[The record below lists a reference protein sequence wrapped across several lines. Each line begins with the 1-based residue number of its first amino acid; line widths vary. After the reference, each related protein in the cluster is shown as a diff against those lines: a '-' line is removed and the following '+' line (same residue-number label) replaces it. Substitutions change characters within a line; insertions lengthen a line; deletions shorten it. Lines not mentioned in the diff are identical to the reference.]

1 MTMMP
6 KGGKA
11 IRLTAPDRAF
21 FATIARIGFMN
32 PFERER
38 ATLIHQLV
46 PSVGIDRFPSE
57 WRALGSVV
65 ATRLSRIDPEGR
77 LRADQ
82 FGDEDRPLFETVSLF
97 VAYHSFIEE
106 LDRLIERQSSTPAPL
121 AVAFASELVGM
132 LARRGMPEA
141 MATRYLGF
149 FYQLRRA
156 FYFIVHGLTGDC
168 PSMLAFRRALWNS
181 TFTHDLHNYNERLWN
196 RMEDFSTMI
205 LGETGTGKGS
215 AAAAI
220 GRSAFIPF
228 DATRGRFAASFTET
242 FIALNLSQFPETLIE
257 SELFGHRKGAFTG
270 AIDDHEG
277 VLERTSEHGAL
288 FLDEIGEVSVPVQ
301 IKLLQVLQERKF
313 VPLGSHATKRF
324 KGRVIAATNRPLEEL
339 RATRMRDDFFYR
351 LCSDVIVV
359 PPLRLRIAES
369 AAELER
375 LVALLVQRM
384 TGEPSAT
391 LADRTLTTLARA
403 LPAGYAWPG
412 NVRELEQA
420 VRRILLTGRYES
432 ASLPLPDTTIDPE
445 ALTDAVRH
453 GALTADE
460 LVARYCR
467 MLYARH
473 PNYTHIANQTGLDRR
488 TVRKHIAA
496 AGGRGGA
503 AAIAPAGRTARRDSP
518 SALRSSAS
526 AD

>member
-1 MTMMP
+1 MP
-6 KGGKA
+6 TGGKTR
-11 IRLTAPDRAF
+11 RLPAADRAF
-21 FATIARIGFMN
+21 LAAIGRIGFMN

-38 ATLIHQLV
+38 ATLIHALV
-46 PSVGIDRFPSE
+46 PASGLDRFPSE
-57 WRALGSVV
+57 WRALGTVV
-65 ATRLSRIDPEGR
+65 AARLSRIDPGGR
-77 LRADQ
+77 LRIDDFA
-82 FGDEDRPLFETVSLF
+82 GEDRMLFETASLF
-97 VAYHSFIEE
+97 VAYHGFIEQ
-106 LDRLIERQSSTPAPL
+106 LDRLIERQAATAVPL
-121 AVAFASELVGM
+121 AVPFASDLVGM
-132 LARRGMPEA
+132 LCARGMPEA
-141 MATRYLGF
+141 TSIRYLAF

-168 PSMLAFRRALWNS
+168 PSMQAFRSALWNS

-228 DATRGRFAASFTET
+228 DAAKGRFAATFSET

-257 SELFGHRKGAFTG
+257 SELFGHRKGSFTG

-313 VPLGSHATKRF
+313 VPLGSHAVKRF
-324 KGRVIAATNRPLEEL
+324 KGRVIAATNRPLDEL
-339 RATRMRDDFFYR
+339 RGSRMRDDFYYR
-351 LCSDVIVV
+351 LCSDVIEV

-369 AAELER
+369 PAELAR
-375 LVALLVQRM
+375 LVAVLVLRM
-384 TGEPSAT
+384 TGEPSSS
-391 LADRTLTTLARA
+391 LADRTLDTLGKS
-403 LPAGYAWPG
+403 LPPDYAWPG

-420 VRRILLTGRYES
+420 VRRILLTGRYDAASVES
-432 ASLPLPDTTIDPE
+432 PDHGAAAD
-445 ALTDAVRH
+445 ALVDGVRA

-467 MLYARH
+467 ILYARS
-473 PNYTHIANQTGLDRR
+473 PNYSQIAARTGLDRR
-488 TVRKHIAA
+488 TVRKHVHGVAAGRAHAA
-496 AGGRGGA
+496 APTGR
-503 AAIAPAGRTARRDSP
+503 
-518 SALRSSAS
+518 
-526 AD
+526 